1 VRVFS
6 IFSFAAG
13 VGNYAGATAG
23 AIGAFYRPNEDVM
36 FSIGGTAGNGENMV
50 NLGLSFAIG
59 QGSSGVAKL
68 SKAELVT
75 KVQNM
80 EAKCI
85 SVDAENKE
93 LRHEINNAKAENQK
107 LQDRIAKLE
116 AMVMKLAA
124 K

>member
-1 VRVFS
+1 
-6 IFSFAAG
+6 
-13 VGNYAGATAG
+13 
-23 AIGAFYRPNEDVM
+23 
-36 FSIGGTAGNGENMV
+36 
-50 NLGLSFAIG
+50 
-59 QGSSGVAKL
+59 
-68 SKAELVT
+68 
-75 KVQNM
+75 M